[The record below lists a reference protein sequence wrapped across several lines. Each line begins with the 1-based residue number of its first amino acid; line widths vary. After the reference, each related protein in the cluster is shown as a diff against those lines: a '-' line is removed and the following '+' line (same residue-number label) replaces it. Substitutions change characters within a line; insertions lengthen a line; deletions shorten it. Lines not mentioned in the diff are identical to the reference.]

1 MLDSAANSLV
11 RACGLESRQ
20 VVALRHPVSPRPA
33 FRGSVNGGDLVL
45 WAGRLDADKR
55 PELLREIA
63 ERLPR
68 KRFDVWG
75 SPVVNDGKLF
85 APLASLPNVQLRG
98 PFAGF
103 SSIPD
108 APYHCFLYTS
118 FWDGLPN
125 VLLEAVASGLLA
137 VGSDVGAVGEVLGD
151 GGGILVRP
159 PGDPGAYVRALER
172 SFRDPGAARRTAE
185 RGRKRVLETH
195 TREGFLASLSSVA
208 GYL

>member
-1 MLDSAANSLV
+1 V
-11 RACGLESRQ
+11 T
-20 VVALRHPVSPRPA
+20 
-33 FRGSVNGGDLVL
+33 GSDLVL

-55 PELLREIA
+55 PQLLREIA

-75 SPVVNDGKLF
+75 APVLDDGRLF
-85 APLASLPNVQLRG
+85 APLASLPNVRLRG

-103 SSIPD
+103 GSIPD

-118 FWDGLPN
+118 RWDGLPN

-137 VGSDVGAVGEVLGD
+137 VGSDVGAVREVLGD

-159 PGDPGAYVRALER
+159 PGDPGAYVKALEK
-172 SFRDPGAARRTAE
+172 SFRDPEAARETAE
-185 RGRKRVLETH
+185 RGRRRVIATH
-195 TREGFLASLSSVA
+195 TREGFIASLASVPGFL
-208 GYL
+208 